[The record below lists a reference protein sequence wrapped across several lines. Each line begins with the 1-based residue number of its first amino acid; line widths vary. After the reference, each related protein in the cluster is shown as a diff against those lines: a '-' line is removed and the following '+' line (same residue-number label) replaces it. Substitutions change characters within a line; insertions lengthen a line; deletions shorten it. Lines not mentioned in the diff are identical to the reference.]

1 MKQDLQ
7 TFVWPFLNHF
17 QARQCF
23 AVRGVYPLM
32 GSTDEVCMKYL
43 LLTLELQVKK
53 RRPYPVSLNSLLGR
67 NWWAHKGR
75 VWDKTGTELWSVS
88 RHSEA
93 FRQGD
98 NLWKDW
104 WFFCCQDHWVWR
116 LNIRYP
122 PPMLLVQWFMWSMG
136 DDLQFFSLIWPKI
149 TGEYSMCTC
158 CLFRWFCLFSNFKCL
173 KVFVQ

>member
-1 MKQDLQ
+1 
-7 TFVWPFLNHF
+7 
-17 QARQCF
+17 
-23 AVRGVYPLM
+23 M

-88 RHSEA
+88 WHSEA

-98 NLWKDW
+98 NL
-104 WFFCCQDHWVWR
+104 
-116 LNIRYP
+116 
-122 PPMLLVQWFMWSMG
+122 
-136 DDLQFFSLIWPKI
+136 
-149 TGEYSMCTC
+149 
-158 CLFRWFCLFSNFKCL
+158 
-173 KVFVQ
+173 

>member
-1 MKQDLQ
+1 MPVLAVIFPREGSDPSKWRSYGTTQVTSLHLLDFIEFGTYIVFFFTMKQDLQ

-75 VWDKTGTELWSVS
+75 VYGIKLALNYGRSVGMFD
-88 RHSEA
+88 R
-93 FRQGD
+93 GD
-98 NLWKDW
+98 NLWKCDPS
-104 WFFCCQDHWVWR
+104 V
-116 LNIRYP
+116 
-122 PPMLLVQWFMWSMG
+122 V
-136 DDLQFFSLIWPKI
+136 KI
-149 TGEYSMCTC
+149 IACDT
-158 CLFRWFCLFSNFKCL
+158 
-173 KVFVQ
+173 